1 MNHLTLR
8 HRLLILTLLPSLF
21 IGIALVI
28 YFTVSGI
35 RNLENELHAKGLS
48 TARYLAPVSEYGII
62 TGQLDN
68 LHTLALATN
77 QEPSVKATVIVNQ
90 RGRALAVSGRVSM
103 ASETLRQKLR
113 EPRLV
118 AETDAW
124 LAYGA
129 PVFRSV
135 SEGDA
140 LFDQAPPADK
150 PSTQEI
156 IGHVFVELDKSILIT
171 RQHDLLI
178 RGLMIVLVGMI
189 VLATLAI
196 AVADNLSRPVMR
208 LVNAVRA
215 MSEGK
220 LSTRVPPVSTGEL
233 GILEQGFN
241 EMASNLDDI
250 HQSLQ
255 ARIEE
260 ATAQLAFQARH
271 DALTGLLN
279 RREFEIQLEKV
290 LAAVQAGG
298 EQCSVLFIDLDRFKP
313 VNDSCGHLAGDE
325 VLRQISQL
333 FQGRLRDED
342 TLARLGGDEFGVL
355 LHNCTG
361 PRARQVAEDLCGL
374 AGAYRFIWQDKV
386 FAIGAS
392 IGLTRVTRDV
402 RNINELLAAGDAACY
417 RAKESGRNQVC
428 EQEAHAP
435 AERRRETSEWVTR
448 ISTAL
453 AENRLVVEAIPVRA
467 RQENLLDGPLVE
479 LTAHLFEPG
488 QPTVSLSALLDA
500 AERYELGQSID
511 LRFIDVAITAL
522 ARARSAGKQIHCL
535 IPLTGGAIGRS
546 GLIEHIAHRLA
557 AENITGQGLY
567 MMLAEETTTHNS
579 SQAIDFG
586 RQLRTLGCQIALAD
600 FGSGLSSFSHLRS
613 LTPRIVKLSRSL
625 TRDIG
630 SNRSSNS
637 LLRAIQEITS
647 DLDILTV
654 AEGIDDPMQLGQLDQ
669 LGIDFNEGRAVGPRE
684 PFDAWLEGAA
694 LRAIS

>member
-8 HRLLILTLLPSLF
+8 HRLLILTLLPSLL

-35 RNLENELHAKGLS
+35 RSLESELHAKGLS

-62 TGQLDN
+62 TGQFEN

-103 ASETLRQKLR
+103 SSETLRQKLDK
-113 EPRLV
+113 PGLV
-118 AETDAW
+118 AETESW

-135 SEGDA
+135 SESDS
-140 LFDQAPPADK
+140 LFDPMLPSDK
-150 PSTQEI
+150 PLAQEV
-156 IGHVFVELDKSILIT
+156 IGQVFVELDKNILIT

-189 VLATLAI
+189 ILATLAI

-241 EMASNLDDI
+241 EMAKNLDDI

-255 ARIEE
+255 TRIEE

-279 RREFEIQLEKV
+279 RREFEIQLEKA
-290 LAAVQAGG
+290 LAAVQAGAD
-298 EQCSVLFIDLDRFKP
+298 QCSVLFIDLDRFKP
-313 VNDSCGHLAGDE
+313 VNDNCGHLAGDE

-355 LHNCTG
+355 LHNCVG

-392 IGLTRVTRDV
+392 IGLTQVTREV

-428 EQEAHAP
+428 EQTAHAP
-435 AERRRETSEWVTR
+435 TERRRETGEWVTR
-448 ISTAL
+448 IGSAL
-453 AENRLVVEAIPVRA
+453 TENRLVIEAIPVRA
-467 RQENLLDGPLVE
+467 RPESVLDGPLVE
-479 LTAHLFEPG
+479 LTAHLVEPG
-488 QPTVSLSALLDA
+488 QPSVSLSALLDA
-500 AERYELGQSID
+500 AERYELGSSID
-511 LRFIDVAITAL
+511 LRFIDVAIAAL
-522 ARARSAGKQIHCL
+522 ARAHASGKQIHCL
-535 IPLTGGAIGRS
+535 VPLTGSALGRS
-546 GLIEHIAHRLA
+546 ELITEIARRLA
-557 AENITGQGLY
+557 AENISGRGLY
-567 MMLAEETTTHNS
+567 LMFSEAASTHNS
-579 SQAIDFG
+579 SRAIEFA
-586 RQLRTLGCQIALAD
+586 RQLRTLGCQIALSD

-613 LTPRIVKLSRSL
+613 LTPSLVKLSRSL
-625 TRDIG
+625 TRDVAG
-630 SNRSSNS
+630 SRASTS
-637 LLRAIQEITS
+637 LLRAIQEIAA
-647 DLDILTV
+647 DLDILSI
-654 AEGIDDPMQLGQLDQ
+654 AEGIDDPAMLGLLDQ
-669 LGIDFNEGRAVGPRE
+669 LRIDFSEGRAIGPRE
-684 PFDAWLEGAA
+684 PFDAWLEGVA
-694 LRAIS
+694 LRAG

>member
-21 IGIALVI
+21 IGIALVV

-35 RNLENELHAKGLS
+35 RSLETELHAKGLS

-77 QEPSVKATVIVNQ
+77 QEASVKATVIVNQ

-103 ASETLRQKLR
+103 ASETLRQKLDK
-113 EPRLV
+113 PGLV
-118 AETDAW
+118 AETESW

-140 LFDQAPPADK
+140 LFDQPLPADK
-150 PSTQEI
+150 PVAQEI

-220 LSTRVPPVSTGEL
+220 LSTRVPPVSSGEL

-313 VNDSCGHLAGDE
+313 VNDICGHLAGDE

-355 LHNCTG
+355 LHNCSG
-361 PRARQVAEDLCGL
+361 ARARQVAEDICGL

-448 ISTAL
+448 ISSAL

-467 RQENLLDGPLVE
+467 RQENQLDGPLVE

-500 AERYELGQSID
+500 AERYELGPSID

-535 IPLTGGAIGRS
+535 IPLTGGAVGRS
-546 GLIEHIAHRLA
+546 GLIKHIAHRLA
-557 AENITGQGLY
+557 AENISGQGLY

-579 SQAIDFG
+579 SQAIEFG
-586 RQLRTLGCQIALAD
+586 RQLRTLGCQLALAD

-625 TRDIG
+625 TRDVG
-630 SNRSSNS
+630 SSRSSSS
-637 LLRAIQEITS
+637 LVHAIQEITT

-654 AEGIDDPMQLGQLDQ
+654 AEGIDDPTLLGQLDQ
-669 LGIDFNEGRAVGPRE
+669 LGIDFNEGRAIGPRE
-684 PFDAWLEGAA
+684 PFDAWLEGVA